1 MRARAELF
9 WRLLPD
15 VRAGERTRFLFFAGL
30 FTLINVAQ
38 TVGLAGS
45 EALLLGELGAR
56 ALPLTFIFASLA
68 TVLGS
73 ILYAV
78 WVGRLRNDDL
88 FAWLLALSALLLGC
102 LAWLAQSGLA
112 AALVALVCL
121 FYLTQ
126 AIFLNHFWTFS
137 GDYFDTLA
145 SKRLVP
151 LFTVGASLGG
161 LLGGAFTIVAAR
173 SLPSVAL
180 IAAWGALLAA
190 AALMLRLARRP
201 LRRWGP
207 LELEEADETSV
218 ASLRGAVRHL
228 GSSALAGWMLV
239 ASLGMVLALFL
250 AQYLYSDIFAR
261 SFDTPEALATF
272 FGVYLTVSNVAEIPF
287 EIWVTPLLIR
297 RLGVPAANL
306 VHPVLMLAAFGGLN
320 FRFGLGAA
328 VAARVCREPL
338 DNALSTPVRSLLYN
352 AMPIRLR
359 GQMRAF
365 LEGILFYA
373 GMSLAGV
380 VLLVLERPDPRWLC
394 AAGSA
399 AAIVYLV
406 ANVGARRAY
415 LGSLVTQ
422 LRAGRLDLADVHGA
436 IGSWEASRLAV
447 LWEQLLADEGSRPSR
462 SLLQLVPELA
472 ARGIVSPLVRAAS
485 HPNPDVRRTCLNAL
499 VTTGRDNALGPV
511 ALALD
516 DPDAAVR
523 LAALRGLVRLR
534 ADPEF
539 LAGRMR
545 DLLEDPDPQVRAEAA
560 LQAGEK
566 GLALLAEMIRER
578 APEVAAAALRVA
590 WEPLLPA
597 VLERALD
604 SDATIRAAALE
615 CLARIAPA
623 PPLECAEVLD
633 ELASPDPRVRRAAVL
648 LLANLQEEEKAQA
661 GLSSALAD
669 QAPEVQFTAESV
681 LSSLG
686 DAAIDTVLPQLRSER
701 ERAVEA
707 ALRVVSA
714 SGVQRARELLTDE
727 LRHRACRLWYHR
739 MGLQLLP
746 QDDSPGARFL
756 RAAHEDAVRRNR
768 RFAFR
773 ILALI
778 ENPGVIGR
786 VEKALQFGGGRARA
800 DALEVLSNL
809 GDRESARLLVVM
821 HEEGPLEERYRSV
834 AGLLE
839 VPGTPEQLAQ
849 ASLRDEVG
857 WIRLGA
863 RAIGGPPGVA
873 PEEGERME
881 RLLALKQVPLF
892 ATLSLD
898 QLDAVLQITRE
909 ASYLSGEVIVREG
922 DPGGELYLLLEGRVQ
937 AWKNHGT
944 PRASCLN
951 TISAISYF
959 GEMAILDD
967 EPRSASVVAL
977 DRARLLSLDGRSLK
991 ELIHQMPEIAFEI
1004 FRELTKRVRSA
1015 EKRLGDR

>member
-15 VRAGERTRFLFFAGL
+15 VRTGERTRFLFFAGL

-45 EALLLGELGAR
+45 EALLLGTLGAG

-73 ILYAV
+73 IVYAV

-88 FAWLLALSALLLGC
+88 FVRLLALSALLLGC
-102 LAWLAQSGLA
+102 LSWLAHSGLG

-161 LLGGAFTIVAAR
+161 LLGGAFTVAAAR
-173 SLPSVAL
+173 SLPPFAL

-190 AALMLRLARRP
+190 SALMLRIARRP

-218 ASLRGAVRHL
+218 ASLKGAVRHL
-228 GSSALAGWMLV
+228 RSSALAAWMLV

-261 SFDTPEALATF
+261 SFATPEALATF
-272 FGVYLTVSNVAEIPF
+272 FGVYLALSNLAEIPF
-287 EIWVTPLLIR
+287 EIWVTPFLIR

-306 VHPVLMLAAFGGLN
+306 VHPILMLAAFGGLA
-320 FRFGLGAA
+320 FRFGLGSA
-328 VAARVCREPL
+328 VAARICREPV

-352 AMPIRLR
+352 AMPIGLR
-359 GQMRAF
+359 GRMRAL
-365 LEGILFYA
+365 LEGIVFYA
-373 GMSLAGV
+373 GMSLAGA

-394 AAGSA
+394 GAGGIAAL
-399 AAIVYLV
+399 VYLA
-406 ANVGARRAY
+406 ANFGTRRAY
-415 LGSLVTQ
+415 LGSLVRQ
-422 LRAGRLDLADVHGA
+422 LRAGRLDLADVHGT
-436 IGSWEASRLAV
+436 IGTWEASKLAV
-447 LWEQLLADEGSRPSR
+447 LWEQLLLDEGSRPSR

-485 HPNPDVRRTCLNAL
+485 HPNPDVRRTSLNAL
-499 VTTGRDNALGPV
+499 VTAGAEVALGPV

-516 DPDAAVR
+516 DPDASVR

-534 ADPEF
+534 ADPAF
-539 LAGRMR
+539 LGSRVR
-545 DLLEDPDPQVRAEAA
+545 DLLEDPDPLVRAEAA
-560 LQAGEK
+560 LQAGDK
-566 GLALLAEMIRER
+566 GLVLLAAMIRKR
-578 APEVAAAALRVA
+578 DPEAAAAALSVA

-597 VLERALD
+597 VLERARD
-604 SDATIRAAALE
+604 SDPAIRAAALE

-623 PPLECAEVLD
+623 PPLECAEVLE
-633 ELASPDPRVRRAAVL
+633 ELSSPDPRVRRAAVL
-648 LLANLQEEEKAQA
+648 LLANLQEEKAQA
-661 GLSSALAD
+661 GLSGALAD
-669 QAPEVQFTAESV
+669 LAPEVQFTAESV

-686 DAAIDTVLPQLRSER
+686 DAAIDTVLPQLRSEH

-707 ALRVVSA
+707 ALRVIAA
-714 SGVQRARELLTDE
+714 SGAQRARELLSGE
-727 LRHRACRLWYHR
+727 LRHRVCRLWYHLI
-739 MGLQLLP
+739 GLQHLP
-746 QDDSPGARFL
+746 QDDALGSRFL
-756 RAAHEDAVRRNR
+756 RAAHQDAIRRNR
-768 RFAFR
+768 HFAFR
-773 ILALI
+773 ILGLLD
-778 ENPGVIGR
+778 NPGVIGR
-786 VEKALQFGGGRARA
+786 VEKALQFGGGRARG

-809 GDRESARLLVVM
+809 GDRESSRLLVVM
-821 HEEGPLEERYRSV
+821 HEEGSLEERYRSV
-834 AGLLE
+834 ANLLD
-839 VPGTPEQLAQ
+839 VPGTPEELAL

-863 RAIGGPPGVA
+863 RAIGGA
-873 PEEGERME
+873 PSIAPDEEKKME

-898 QLDAVLQITRE
+898 QLEAVHQITRE
-909 ASYLSGEVIVREG
+909 ATFLAGEVIVREG
-922 DPGGELYLLLEGRVQ
+922 DPGGELYLLLQGTVQ
-937 AWKNHGT
+937 AWKDHGT
-944 PRASCLN
+944 PRARCLN

-967 EPRSASVVAL
+967 EPRSATVVAL
-977 DRARLLSLDGRSLK
+977 DRAHLLSLDGRSLK
-991 ELIHQMPEIAFEI
+991 ELIHQMPEISFEI
-1004 FRELTKRVRSA
+1004 FRELTSRVRAA
-1015 EKRLGDR
+1015 EKRLAER